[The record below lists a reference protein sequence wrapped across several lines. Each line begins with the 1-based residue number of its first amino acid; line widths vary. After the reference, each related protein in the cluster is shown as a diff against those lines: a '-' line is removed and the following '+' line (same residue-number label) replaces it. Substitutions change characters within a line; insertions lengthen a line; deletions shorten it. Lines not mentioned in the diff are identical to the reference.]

1 MERNQG
7 NYGSI
12 FGGEC
17 KLRRI
22 YEFVDKIFDDV
33 PNSDRALQVKEEIL
47 LDMEEK
53 VYDLMEQ
60 GKSQE
65 DAINKVLVD
74 FGDIDEIKAELKI
87 GGSKK
92 LAYARLNLDFAIWGS
107 ILFIALFIFINVYYT
122 PNTIWFVYP
131 TFGILWWPLS
141 MFYYWHRKK
150 EELK

>member
-1 MERNQG
+1 M
-7 NYGSI
+7 
-12 FGGEC
+12 
-17 KLRRI
+17 RRI
-22 YEFVDKIFDDV
+22 YEFVDKIFEDV

-53 VYDLMEQ
+53 VYDLMEE

-92 LAYARLNLDFAIWGS
+92 LAYAKLNLGFAIWGS
-107 ILFIALFIFINVYYT
+107 ILFIILFIFINFYLHAKHHLVCISYIWHFMVA
-122 PNTIWFVYP
+122 TIHVLLLAP
-131 TFGILWWPLS
+131 
-141 MFYYWHRKK
+141 
-150 EELK
+150 

>member
-1 MERNQG
+1 M
-7 NYGSI
+7 
-12 FGGEC
+12 
-17 KLRRI
+17 RRI
-22 YEFVDKIFDDV
+22 YEFVDKIFEDV

-53 VYDLMEQ
+53 VYDLMEE

-92 LAYARLNLDFAIWGS
+92 ISLCEIKSGFCDLGKYPLYH
-107 ILFIALFIFINVYYT
+107 FIYLY
-122 PNTIWFVYP
+122 
-131 TFGILWWPLS
+131 
-141 MFYYWHRKK
+141 
-150 EELK
+150 